1 MITGL
6 FRTIR
11 KRLQLTCD
19 NDMGAFREKLELVV
33 KEKDRLGED
42 EISEKV
48 TELVGLTEDLPD
60 GEEKEK
66 LLRYLE
72 DFKGVK
78 AQEADVAMEA
88 AKAVSDLFE
97 KLDTDAM
104 EKDVA
109 EEKPAEEIIE
119 KEEEIQETE
128 KAMDA
133 EAAEPDQAKDEDP
146 DPEYSL
152 NEIYQYIKRR
162 MAEDAEAAA
171 EEQVKEKT
179 EEKIE
184 DGKCGVMDGIPGI
197 SLENTKTSTGKAGL
211 DDIYKKI
218 KGVR

>member
-11 KRLQLTCD
+11 KKLHGLTCD

-48 TELVGLTEDLPD
+48 AELVGLTEDLPD
-60 GEEKEK
+60 GDEKEK

-78 AQEADVAMEA
+78 SQEAEVAMEA

-97 KLDTDAM
+97 KLDTEAM

-109 EEKPAEEIIE
+109 EEKPEEEI
-119 KEEEIQETE
+119 KEEEIKEEE
-128 KAMDA
+128 KIEDA
-133 EAAEPDQAKDEDP
+133 DP

-162 MAEDAEAAA
+162 LAEDAAA
-171 EEQVKEKT
+171 EEEIEEEIKEEEKT
-179 EEKIE
+179 DDK
-184 DGKCGVMDGIPGI
+184 KCGVMDGIPGI
-197 SLENTKTSTGKAGL
+197 SLENTKTSASKAGL
-211 DDIYKKI
+211 DDIFKKI